1 VSCRY
6 AAGVGHG
13 GRLFH
18 AVTFVVAAFAI
29 GLQFALVLKGH
40 QHLGSAASARP
51 SLGTRVVRFVSYL
64 TIWSNVLGAFTAAAL
79 AIDPGRD
86 GRIWRA
92 LRLDAVVLLAGGGLV
107 HWFVLR
113 PLLDLSGADLL
124 ADRLL
129 HIAVPLLVVTGWLV
143 FGPRGRAGWGDL
155 GGFLV
160 LPAVWLGYTLIR
172 GAAAG
177 WYPYP
182 FVDVT
187 THGYGHVA
195 LNCVAIAVL
204 LTGLAAGCVWLDRR
218 LPGGARG

>member
-1 VSCRY
+1 
-6 AAGVGHG
+6 VGYG

-18 AVTFVVAAFAI
+18 AVTFAVGAFAI
-29 GLQFALVLKGH
+29 GLQFALVLRGH
-40 QHLGSAASARP
+40 QHLGGAATARP
-51 SLGTRVVRFVSYL
+51 GLGVRVVRFVSYL
-64 TIWSNVLGAFTAAAL
+64 TIWSNVLGAVTAAAL

-92 LRLDAVVLLAGGGLV
+92 LRLDAVVLLAGGGVV

-113 PLLDLSGADLL
+113 PLLHLNGADLL

-129 HIAVPLLVVTGWLV
+129 HIVVPLLVVTGWLV
-143 FGPRGRAGWGDL
+143 SGPRGRAGWGDL

-160 LPAVWLGYTLIR
+160 LPAVWLAYTLIR

-182 FVDVT
+182 FVDAA
-187 THGYGHVA
+187 THGYWRVT

-204 LTGLAAGCVWLDRR
+204 LTGLAAGCVWLDGR
-218 LPGGARG
+218 LPGGAARRSPTA